1 MIRTLSRKLAAAGR
15 LSKVNQ
21 MTARCFSSPSDTYS
35 DEDFG
40 KSYTQDSP
48 TEYSHFQCSVLGR
61 VGTDPKEVMSKQGR
75 PFCAFA
81 VGVKRGGTDWH
92 QILTFN
98 TSRIKY
104 TMDNIVVGD
113 RVLVTGTLL
122 PGNEDQ
128 QHAVISENIVRLQR
142 GKKGQKLEAE
152 RAEQALQ
159 QEERE

>member
-48 TEYSHFQCSVLGR
+48 TDPFPVQCSG
-61 VGTDPKEVMSKQGR
+61 QGWHR
-75 PFCAFA
+75 S
-81 VGVKRGGTDWH
+81 KRGDVKTGSP
-92 QILTFN
+92 ILCLR
-98 TSRIKY
+98 SWGKER
-104 TMDNIVVGD
+104 D